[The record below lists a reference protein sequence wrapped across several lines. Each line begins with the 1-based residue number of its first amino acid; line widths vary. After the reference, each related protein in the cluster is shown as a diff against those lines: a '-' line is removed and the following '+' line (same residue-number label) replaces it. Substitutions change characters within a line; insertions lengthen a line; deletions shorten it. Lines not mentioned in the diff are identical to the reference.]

1 MLTELFAAHARG
13 AESFDARRLT
23 LWQAWAAKLPRNA
36 FVERQLE
43 APTAR

>member
-1 MLTELFAAHARG
+1 MAHREFARPDV

-36 FVERQLE
+36 FVGRQLE
-43 APTAR
+43 AATAR